1 MDKRIIIL
9 ILLIVIAIIVA
20 VIMNN
25 LHDDGSSIKVPD
37 VPSQIATDTPPKDE
51 KTVEVTDEMIEKI
64 REDSYLNILLQI
76 QSYDPLYVNYEPL
89 LEAAMRIASEQG
101 LLETNTEG
109 VYLEYVPKNVIHDII
124 FELVGIKIEKPIV
137 IDDFYY
143 LYDEEGDYYYVVPI
157 GVTWMQLT
165 DIKSMTYSNTDQY
178 IVKCSAKMGSEEMG
192 YTSIYPNVEVKLKY
206 KPNNKYVKYQLLS
219 IQVGKSEDEIMEVA
233 EPVIDYPVLESG
245 NSTEVL
251 EENENI

>member
-37 VPSQIATDTPPKDE
+37 APEQIATNTPPKDE
-51 KTVEVTDEMIEKI
+51 KIVEVTDDMIDKI
-64 REDSYLNILLQI
+64 KEESYLNILLQI

-101 LLETNTEG
+101 LLETNTDG
-109 VYLEYVPKNVIHDII
+109 VYLEYVPKSVIHDII

-143 LYDEEGDYYYVVPI
+143 LYDEEGDYYYIVPI

-178 IVKCSAKMGSEEMG
+178 IVKCSAKLGSEELG
-192 YTSIYPNVEVKLKY
+192 YASIYPNVEVKLKY
-206 KPNNKYVKYQLLS
+206 KPSNKYVKYQLLS
-219 IQVGKSEDEIMEVA
+219 IQVGKPEDEIIEI
-233 EPVIDYPVLESG
+233 EENPIEYPLFGSG
-245 NSTEVL
+245 NSGEAVG
-251 EENENI
+251 